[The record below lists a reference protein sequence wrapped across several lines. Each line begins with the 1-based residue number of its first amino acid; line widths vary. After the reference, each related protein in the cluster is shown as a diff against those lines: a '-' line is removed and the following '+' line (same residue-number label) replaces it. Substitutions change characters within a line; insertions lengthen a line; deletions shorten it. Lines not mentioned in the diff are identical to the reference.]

1 MAKAART
8 EKRASTGSGN
18 ARRSEGKS
26 RRWVV
31 LLLVSVWM
39 FVLGVLVGRGTSPV
53 HFDTEA
59 LQKELADL
67 RAAVVQKEKKRFRVF
82 EGEAAAEKAENLDF
96 YENLKKT
103 PPDSPPAPEAKPAP
117 RPATAPPPTA
127 EAPASNTKA
136 SRAQA
141 STARPAGFGADEVP
155 ASKKP
160 YTIQVAALRESKAAD
175 EMVEK
180 LQAGGFPAYREKA
193 EIEGKGTW
201 FRVRIGS
208 FAGPTE
214 ASPTLES
221 LKKGGIQPMLIRK

>member
-1 MAKAART
+1 MAKAAKT
-8 EKRASTGSGN
+8 DKKAPTGGGN
-18 ARRSEGKS
+18 ARRPEGKS

-31 LLLVSVWM
+31 LMLVSVWM

-59 LQKELADL
+59 FQKELADL

-82 EGEAAAEKAENLDF
+82 ESEAAAEKAENLDF

-103 PPDSPPAPEAKPAP
+103 PPDSPPSPAAKPAP
-117 RPATAPPPTA
+117 RPAPAPPRPA
-127 EAPASNTKA
+127 EAPAKEATADRAPA
-136 SRAQA
+136 SA
-141 STARPAGFGADEVP
+141 ARPAGFGSDEVP

-160 YTIQVAALRESKAAD
+160 YTIQVASLRESKAAD

-180 LQAGGFPAYREKA
+180 LQAGGFPAYRERA
-193 EIEGKGTW
+193 DIEGKGTW